1 MPCASPDPSMVA
13 LSEEEETMLAEASRL
28 LPLLCLF
35 LTVAGFDL
43 PPRTPL
49 PVDPDSAARAY

>member
-1 MPCASPDPSMVA
+1 MVA